1 MLLISIFLFEFFYY
15 ITPMSPLFFFIIYR
29 RNAVLDI
36 SVAVDLKLQIV
47 PIVQQVGIRAK
58 MGTTKM
64 SVVNVLVDL

>member
-1 MLLISIFLFEFFYY
+1 M
-15 ITPMSPLFFFIIYR
+15 PPLFFFLFFLILYR

-36 SVAVDLKLQIV
+36 SVAVNLKLHHV
-47 PIVQQVGIRAK
+47 PIVQQVGILAK

>member
-1 MLLISIFLFEFFYY
+1 
-15 ITPMSPLFFFIIYR
+15 MSPLFFFIIYR